1 VTPTTV
7 RKAVPDPEA
16 LVARVLAGSPHAGSR
31 LHGEQHWQAVARA
44 GAELIEAGS
53 GANPAVVFCFALVH
67 DSQRFDDGT
76 DPDHGP
82 RAAHSLPWL
91 SDVMQL
97 SEDELNVLADA
108 CTRHSRAGRD
118 PDATVGTCFDAD
130 RLNLWR
136 VGTWPDPA
144 FLSTAPAR
152 DPRRIEDCS
161 ARCLD
166 AAPWPELYSRYLRL
180 G

>member
-1 VTPTTV
+1 MNWTPLRT
-7 RKAVPDPEA
+7 AVPDPEA
-16 LVARVLAGSPHAGSR
+16 LVARVLAGAPQAGSR

-44 GAELIEAGS
+44 GAELIESGS
-53 GANPAVVFCFALVH
+53 GADPAVVFCFALVH
-67 DSQRFDDGT
+67 DSQRLDDGT

-82 RAAHSLPWL
+82 RAARSLASL
-91 SDVMQL
+91 SPLIQL
-97 SEDELNVLADA
+97 GETGLDVLAAA
-108 CTRHSRAGRD
+108 CERHSRAGTD

-144 FLSTAPAR
+144 LLSTAAAR
-152 DPRRIEDCS
+152 DARRIEDCS

-166 AAPWPELYSRYLRL
+166 SEPWPALYERYLRL
-180 G
+180 A